1 MPDCKVIIIGG
12 DAAGMSAASKIRRV
26 HKNWK
31 ITVYERSPHTSY
43 SACGM
48 PYFISGKVDS
58 SEKLIARDPKTFAEE
73 YDIQA
78 KVFHE
83 VIQIDPGKQK
93 VLVKN
98 LKTNKSQWDT
108 YDKLL
113 IATGANPHK
122 PDLPEVDSKGVFCLS
137 TLQSGIDVFEFIEK
151 NKPQKASII
160 GGGYLGVEMAE
171 ALLELDMEVTLFD
184 RNEYIMKT
192 LDTDMSEDICS
203 KMTEAGVRL
212 KLDEN
217 LTTIEADSD
226 GYVNKIKTDKS
237 SYATDLVILGM
248 GVSPNSQLAQLSG
261 IKLCDTA
268 AIQINSK
275 METSHPNI
283 WAAGDCASSYHLLKE
298 VHQFIALGTI
308 ANKHG
313 LVAGSN
319 MAGEEM
325 EFRGVL
331 GTAITKFQDLEIART
346 GLSEREAKE
355 ADIPYETATIKS
367 SNFAGYYPDS
377 GDIKVKLIID
387 KKSRH
392 IIGGQIIGNKG
403 SGKRIDVI
411 ASAIMG
417 KMTAFDLA
425 MMDLAYVPPLSTVWD
440 PVQIAA
446 RRLI

>member
-48 PYFISGKVDS
+48 PYLISGKVDT
-58 SEKLIARDPKTFAEE
+58 SEKLVARDPKTFAEE

-98 LKTNKSQWDT
+98 LKTNKSKWAT

-122 PDLPEVDSKGVFCLS
+122 PDLPEVNSKGVFCLS

-184 RNEYIMKT
+184 RKEYIMKT

-217 LTTIEADSD
+217 LTAIEADSD
-226 GYVNKIKTDKS
+226 GYVNKIKTDKN

-248 GVSPNSQLAQLSG
+248 GVSPNSQLAQLAG

-325 EFRGVL
+325 EFQGVL

-355 ADIPYETATIKS
+355 ADIPYETAAIKS

-377 GDIKVKLIID
+377 GDIKVKLLID
-387 KKSRH
+387 KKSRI

-417 KMTAFDLA
+417 KLTAFDLA

-440 PVQIAA
+440 PVQVAA